1 MYGGGFSTI
10 PAYLADLFGTH
21 MVGAIHGRLLTAWS
35 TAGVLG
41 PILVNYIRE
50 YQLSIGVP
58 KQEAYNQ
65 TLYVLAALLIVGL
78 ICDLLVRPVSEKY
91 FMTDDE
97 LKKSDSVNKLYK
109 NYNDENDYADFE
121 DATEEGKSAPQ
132 LAKSTNNEIGA
143 KTSTSG
149 NLLLYLSW
157 LAVGSPMAWGLY
169 NTLNKALQILH

>member
-1 MYGGGFSTI
+1 
-10 PAYLADLFGTH
+10 
-21 MVGAIHGRLLTAWS
+21 
-35 TAGVLG
+35 VLG

-78 ICDLLVRPVSEKY
+78 ICDMLVRPVSEKY
-91 FMTDDE
+91 FMSDDE
-97 LKKSDSVNKLYK
+97 LKKSDGVNKLDK

-121 DATEEGKSAPQ
+121 DAIEERKSTPQ
-132 LAKSTNNEIGA
+132 LAKPTNKIGA
-143 KTSTSG
+143 KISASD